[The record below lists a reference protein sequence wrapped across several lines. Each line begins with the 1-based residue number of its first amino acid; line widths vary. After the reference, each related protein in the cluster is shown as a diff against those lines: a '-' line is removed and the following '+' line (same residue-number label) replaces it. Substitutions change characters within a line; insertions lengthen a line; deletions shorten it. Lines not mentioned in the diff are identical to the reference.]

1 MKLGIKFRVILAVAT
16 LVGISFVFQPT
27 VELQTDRQCQPD
39 GWIAS
44 VREAVSSSRFWGLQ
58 TAALETEVKRLKT
71 SVPNALRLSNEFA
84 LKSDAIIEKARQSME
99 KTYQKY
105 PDLRPPA
112 ELKLADE
119 LREQADK
126 IEHDA
131 MMQRMHVYNLK
142 RAADYQK
149 CISEI
154 DKS

>member
-16 LVGISFVFQPT
+16 LVGLSFVFQPT
-27 VELQTDRQCQPD
+27 VELQTNRQCQPD

-44 VREAVSSSRFWGLQ
+44 AREAVSSSRFWGLQ

-71 SVPNALRLSNEFA
+71 SVPNVLRLINESA
-84 LKSDAIIEKARQSME
+84 LKLDAINE
-99 KTYQKY
+99 KTRQLSEKIYQQN

-112 ELKLADE
+112 VFKLADE
-119 LREQADK
+119 LRGQADK
-126 IEHDA
+126 IEDDA
-131 MMQRMHVYNLK
+131 MMQRMHIYNLK

-154 DKS
+154 DKN